1 MSPTG
6 SGARRSRWRSTL
18 LSGIV
23 FPGLGQL
30 ASGHPLRGLAFA
42 GATTVALV
50 VLVRRVARE
59 TLARM
64 PDDPTAIDP
73 LFPFRLAHEIQRDN
87 GAFFFWITAAV
98 LAVWGGSILDAWLSA
113 PPPDRHGRPGS

>member
-1 MSPTG
+1 MSPAG
-6 SGARRSRWRSTL
+6 GAPRRSRWRSTL

-30 ASGHPLRGLAFA
+30 ATGHPLRGLAFA
-42 GATTVALV
+42 GATLVALV

-98 LAVWGGSILDAWLSA
+98 VVVWAGSILDAWLSS
-113 PPPDRHGRPGS
+113 RPTHRNGGSGS

>member
-1 MSPTG
+1 MSP
-6 SGARRSRWRSTL
+6 GASAPRPSRWRPAL

-30 ASGHPLRGLAFA
+30 ASGHPLRGLAFG
-42 GATTVALV
+42 GATVVALV

-87 GAFFFWITAAV
+87 GTFFFWITV
-98 LAVWGGSILDAWLSA
+98 VILAVWAGSILDAWMSSR
-113 PPPDRHGRPGS
+113 PPDRSTRPGS

>member
-1 MSPTG
+1 M
-6 SGARRSRWRSTL
+6 L

-30 ASGHPLRGLAFA
+30 ATGHPLRGLAFA
-42 GATTVALV
+42 GATVVALV

-73 LFPFRLAHEIQRDN
+73 LFPFRLAYEIQRDN
-87 GAFFFWITAAV
+87 GTFFFWITVAV
-98 LAVWGGSILDAWLSA
+98 VAVWVGSIVDAWLSSR
-113 PPPDRHGRPGS
+113 PTRRNGRPGA